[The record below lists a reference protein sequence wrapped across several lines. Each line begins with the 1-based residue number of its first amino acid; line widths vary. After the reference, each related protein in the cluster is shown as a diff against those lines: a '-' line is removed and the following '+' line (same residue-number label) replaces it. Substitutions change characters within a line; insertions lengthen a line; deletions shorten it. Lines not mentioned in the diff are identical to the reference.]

1 MAREKQLVTHMPPY
15 YSGFLLK
22 CVDSSTELGQ
32 AFLERYQSL
41 LAALGGEDKQS
52 MVQLSEARDYVT
64 LELLIEAIVSGL
76 LRREPA
82 DVGAL
87 TQAMNVK
94 MNKGRALSGWIEHQP
109 RRRLR
114 DVMNGNVTPIRPSGV
129 SP

>member
-22 CVDSSTELGQ
+22 CLDSSTDLGA
-32 AFLERYQSL
+32 AFLERYRSL

-52 MVQLSEARDYVT
+52 IVKLSEARDFIV

-82 DVGAL
+82 DVGQL
-87 TQAMNVK
+87 VSAMNTK

-109 RRRLR
+109 RRRLHE
-114 DVMNGNVTPIRPSGV
+114 VYGSGTVTPIKGT